1 MAAKL
6 FVESW
11 APDYGAPFEVSEDRL
26 AASPVDP
33 AVEVPGV
40 WEPIPGDP
48 SGADEVVFVDGVRR
62 VDARLTLDD
71 PIQGPLPGLCGSF
84 GVGAVRWKVGGGSS
98 YEDLQ
103 IQRLALLGGGAKPD
117 LPGMPGLEYRAEAVG
132 SDDPAALV
140 AFFHGRMRAAEA
152 VLAGRL
158 AEAGNLVFADGPINE
173 LRPQNLIGY
182 VKTHRVNYLGPDR
195 TPLIGRLRAGQR
207 TPLFLIQADQYARY
221 SWYLRLADLPHG
233 HSWTGVVRCEAPAA
247 LGVEDAAAL
256 ANLSAGILPRVASES
271 YMDPRAPQN
280 LVPIAALEKEL
291 RRRLGDPALL
301 YRSLLASVAGRQEVP
316 A

>member
-1 MAAKL
+1 MVAKL

-11 APDYGAPFEVSEDRL
+11 APDYGAPLEVSEERQ
-26 AASPVDP
+26 AASKVDP
-33 AVEVPGV
+33 GVEIAGV
-40 WEPIPGDP
+40 WEPLDGDP
-48 SGADEVVFVDGVRR
+48 READEVVFVDGVRR

-71 PIQGPLPGLCGSF
+71 PIHGPLPGLCGSF
-84 GVGAVRWKVGGGSS
+84 GVGAVRWKVGHGAAF
-98 YEDLQ
+98 EELQ
-103 IQRLALLGGGAKPD
+103 VQRLAILGGGARPE
-117 LPGMPGLEYRAEAVG
+117 LPGMPGLDYRPEAVG

-140 AFFHGRMRAAEA
+140 AFFHSRMRAAEA

-173 LRPQNLIGY
+173 LRPQTLIGY
-182 VKTHRVNYLGPDR
+182 VKTHRVNYLGPDLSP
-195 TPLIGRLRAGQR
+195 TISRLRAGQR
-207 TPLFLIQADQYARY
+207 TPIFLIEAEQYARY

-233 HSWTGVVRCEAPAA
+233 HSWTGVVRCEAPAS
-247 LGVEDAAAL
+247 LGIDQASRL
-256 ANLSAGILPRVASES
+256 ASCSAGILPRVASES
-271 YMDPRAPQN
+271 YIDPRAPQN

-301 YRSLLASVAGRQEVP
+301 YRSLLTSVAGRQEVP